1 MAVEDE
7 EMRIVAEW
15 SQRLTQE
22 LKIGNLNVD
31 LQVLL
36 DLARKSAESVIH
48 ATAPVTTFLV
58 GYAAGYEAAATS
70 TGVKAPPE
78 GAISKS
84 AQIAFELCEDA
95 ADRGPAPAGQETN

>member
-1 MAVEDE
+1 MAVDDE

-22 LKIGNLNVD
+22 LKIGNLNVE
-31 LQVLL
+31 LEVLL

-58 GYAAGYEAAATS
+58 GYAAGAAS
-70 TGVKAPPE
+70 TGVE
-78 GAISKS
+78 TSREEAISKS
-84 AQIAFELCEDA
+84 AQIAFKLCEDA
-95 ADRGPAPAGQETN
+95 ADRGSGPAGQETG